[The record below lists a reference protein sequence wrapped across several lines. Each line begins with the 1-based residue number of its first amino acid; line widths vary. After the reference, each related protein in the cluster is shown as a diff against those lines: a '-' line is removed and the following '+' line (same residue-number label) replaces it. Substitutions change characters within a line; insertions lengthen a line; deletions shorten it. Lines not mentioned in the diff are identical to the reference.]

1 MHLQTPMFL
10 EIFTELFVNMY
21 NTIYIIM
28 TLDLWK
34 LQLIVT
40 NQMWE

>member
-1 MHLQTPMFL
+1 MHLQTPMLF

-21 NTIYIIM
+21 NIIYIIVNV
-28 TLDLWK
+28 DLGK